1 MTPAV
6 RVLATSVLTGLIL
19 LTGILPADAAPRER
33 RVVIETIPA
42 VPNFPIILDSKR
54 VLTNESGRAE
64 FKSRDSQNLRDR
76 VKVEDQK
83 IKLDGRKVR
92 VEPTYKYLEFGQPTV
107 AMSIFWQVHFSF
119 VDLHGEPVDV
129 DRIKSVQLKS
139 STGELLT
146 VSAKEAVWLQGK
158 RVVTLGSGPQ
168 EKEIQWSIDAVEYA
182 ASNVVNSAQQRFEP
196 AETQAVPVE
205 LLFYRTTVR
214 VKDAFFGFKAGDA
227 VLVTS
232 PDGHVDRFALGEDS
246 TVNLPSLPRGN
257 YSIMVDGPGPRMD
270 RPVAI
275 SRDQILDLKFY
286 SWLDI
291 GLVVGFMAVFAIGT
305 LCLGWWRRRAHRRL
319 IQDGAEG
326 EPHLD
331 YESAATIQLPATP
344 APVVSASWALPPWDS
359 VGTAVPPSIPD
370 SHRRRSS
377 HRHRAPESR

>member
-42 VPNFPIILDSKR
+42 VPNFPIILDSER

-232 PDGHVDRFALGEDS
+232 PDGHVDRFPLGKDS
-246 TVNLPSLPRGN
+246 MVNLPSLPRGN

-331 YESAATIQLPATP
+331 YESAATIQMPVTP
-344 APVVSASWALPPWDS
+344 APVASASWALPPWDS

>member
-1 MTPAV
+1 MTSAV
-6 RVLATSVLTGLIL
+6 RVLATTVLTASIL
-19 LTGILPADAAPRER
+19 LTGVLPADAAPSER

-42 VPNFPIILDSKR
+42 VPDFPITLDSETVR
-54 VLTNESGRAE
+54 TNESGIAE
-64 FKSRDSQNLRDR
+64 FNSRDRQNLRNR

-107 AMSIFWQVHFSF
+107 AMSIFWPVRFSF
-119 VDLHGEPVDV
+119 VDLHGEPVNV

-146 VSAKEAVWLQGK
+146 VSAKDVVWLQGK
-158 RVVTLGSGPQ
+158 RVVTLGRGPQ

-196 AETQAVPVE
+196 AETQAFPIE
-205 LLFYRTTVR
+205 LLFYRTKVR
-214 VKDAFFGFKAGDA
+214 VKDAFFSFKVGDA
-227 VLVTS
+227 VLITS

-275 SRDQILDLKFY
+275 SRDQVLDLKFY

-291 GLVVGFMAVFAIGT
+291 GLVVGFLAVFAIGT
-305 LCLGWWRRRAHRRL
+305 LCLGWWRRRAHRRV
-319 IQDGAEG
+319 IQDGSEG
-326 EPHLD
+326 EPHSD
-331 YESAATIQLPATP
+331 YESTSTIQLPATP
-344 APVVSASWALPPWDS
+344 APAVSPSGALPAWDS
-359 VGTAVPPSIPD
+359 VATARP
-370 SHRRRSS
+370 RRVRRS